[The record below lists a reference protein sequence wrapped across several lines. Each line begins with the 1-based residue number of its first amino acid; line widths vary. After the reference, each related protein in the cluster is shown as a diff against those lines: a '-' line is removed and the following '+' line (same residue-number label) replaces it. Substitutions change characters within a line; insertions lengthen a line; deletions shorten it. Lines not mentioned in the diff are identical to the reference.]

1 MDGKTQD
8 HCLLN
13 NGDLD
18 IITNN
23 EMLDDKIIDV
33 ARKLAM
39 QNNPLLNIQ
48 SCNTIR
54 ELSEYNNQ
62 ETNHIHHNGKGPWFT
77 SSTIGNRIIL
87 YHSMNLQTSDDILNE
102 VTTLYSQD
110 NKSAPN
116 GAMSFS
122 SNWFN
127 RLRLICY
134 TRCS

>member
-13 NGDLD
+13 NDDFD

-54 ELSEYNNQ
+54 ELSEYNN
-62 ETNHIHHNGKGPWFT
+62 
-77 SSTIGNRIIL
+77 
-87 YHSMNLQTSDDILNE
+87 
-102 VTTLYSQD
+102 
-110 NKSAPN
+110 
-116 GAMSFS
+116 
-122 SNWFN
+122 
-127 RLRLICY
+127 
-134 TRCS
+134 